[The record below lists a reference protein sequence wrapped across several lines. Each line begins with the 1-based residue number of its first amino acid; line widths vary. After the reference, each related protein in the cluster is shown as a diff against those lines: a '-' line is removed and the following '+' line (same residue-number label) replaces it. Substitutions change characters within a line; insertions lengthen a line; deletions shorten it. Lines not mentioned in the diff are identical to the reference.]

1 MATSRYAN
9 TPKLVVDGV
18 TTYGTWVA
26 PSWMEQRPE
35 AGKIGKFTVTSEFES
50 RPHLIAGAIY
60 NDQTLDWVLL
70 AFNRVDNPFGWPR
83 AGLVIEYP
91 AEDIVFPEL

>member
-9 TPKLVVDGV
+9 TPKIIVDGV

-26 PSWMEQRPE
+26 PSWVKTRPV
-35 AGKIGKFTVTSEFES
+35 ASKIGRITVSSQYEG
-50 RPHLIAGAIY
+50 RPHLLADALYG
-60 NDQTLDWVLL
+60 DSTLDWVLL
-70 AFNRVDNPFGWPR
+70 AFNKVDNPFGWPR

-91 AEDIVFPEL
+91 SEEILFPEL